1 MIDNREQFLKDLAE
15 IVAFDSVE
23 RERSAAD
30 APFGAEVR
38 GALDCFLNKASY
50 YGLKVGENGGYYG
63 WAEYGD
69 PEKPLIGILAHADIV
84 PAGGGW
90 TSDPFTVRRDGDVI
104 YGRGVADDKGP
115 LVTMLYV
122 LKKLRDEK
130 VKLRHRVRLIVG
142 CNEETGSLC
151 LKKYAEEGEIPVV
164 SLVPDSDF
172 PVINS
177 EKGILHTDVAITPDE
192 QFTSSVAS
200 LRAGTR
206 ANVVPGEASV
216 TLKSG
221 SAACEK
227 LRALIAAFSK
237 EDVFSTPELAE
248 NLMRVGAKPS
258 CFAVTENNDGLTI
271 TASGIYGHAMAP
283 EKADNALWKIWAALE
298 ALIPG
303 SKTVDVIFDKLCR
316 PDSASVIGAY
326 REDAETGKLTMNM
339 GVAEYDGGELTLKFD
354 FRLPI
359 SANPDETESALKS
372 VFGDDASIKRARFAD
387 NLYIPEDSPLIR
399 TLLGVYSSVTG
410 KKNPRPIQTG
420 GGTYARELP
429 NAVAYGPTEE
439 DEVTDLHNAD
449 EHIALA
455 SLDKLFD
462 VYVKAI
468 EKLDELY

>member
-69 PEKPLIGILAHADIV
+69 HEKPLIGILAHADIV

-90 TSDPFTVRRDGDVI
+90 TSDPFTVR
-104 YGRGVADDKGP
+104 RGVADDKGP

-206 ANVVPGEASV
+206 ANVVPGEAEKRLGCMRKAARADSRV
-216 TLKSG
+216 FQRGRVLHPRARRKPDARG
-221 SAACEK
+221 SQ
-227 LRALIAAFSK
+227 AL
-237 EDVFSTPELAE
+237 V
-248 NLMRVGAKPS
+248 
-258 CFAVTENNDGLTI
+258 
-271 TASGIYGHAMAP
+271 
-283 EKADNALWKIWAALE
+283 
-298 ALIPG
+298 
-303 SKTVDVIFDKLCR
+303 LCR
-316 PDSASVIGAY
+316 D
-326 REDAETGKLTMNM
+326 RE
-339 GVAEYDGGELTLKFD
+339 
-354 FRLPI
+354 
-359 SANPDETESALKS
+359 
-372 VFGDDASIKRARFAD
+372 
-387 NLYIPEDSPLIR
+387 
-399 TLLGVYSSVTG
+399 
-410 KKNPRPIQTG
+410 
-420 GGTYARELP
+420 
-429 NAVAYGPTEE
+429 
-439 DEVTDLHNAD
+439 
-449 EHIALA
+449 
-455 SLDKLFD
+455 
-462 VYVKAI
+462 
-468 EKLDELY
+468 